1 MKKLMFLLRNGTL
14 KELGPKRVDL
24 EQINWFDLASL
35 TPGKNNLT
43 LLLNKQVTINPG
55 KKQLLL
61 FHLQ

>member
-14 KELGPKRVDL
+14 KELDPKRVDL